1 MRIGPFVV
9 ERRSGAA
16 AASGA
21 AVPASGSAYRDWV
34 LGAGFDLHLEGVGIV
49 EAIASA
55 WERAFAA
62 AVASGGR
69 SGALSP
75 DVLGLLGRSLALRGE
90 ALFVIDVGAGGSLL
104 LSPASWWD
112 VRGRSDSSTWSY
124 RAQVTGPDWS
134 RDLVRPGSGVLHF
147 VIGAS
152 ASRPWRGCSPLLS
165 AARSLGGSVEAA
177 VRAELRKVAAQL
189 VSGGDD
195 RLGDRIR
202 QAAGARD
209 DLLWSAGGGGVEVTS
224 SDQWGAQPSPVQV
237 AQLGPSPSREL
248 GPLRDRVERS
258 LWVAAGLPVE
268 RLEGGAGPAQREA
281 GRASLNWTFRPL
293 MRMVEAECRRK
304 LAAPDFSLSLEGLR
318 AGDVAGAARA
328 FKALREQGIEQG
340 DALRRS
346 GLDDAD

>member
-258 LWVAAGLPVE
+258 LWVAAGPA
-268 RLEGGAGPAQREA
+268 GGTARRWRGSGSAGSWPGLAELDVPAADADGRGGVPAQAGGSGLLALARRSA
-281 GRASLNWTFRPL
+281 GR
-293 MRMVEAECRRK
+293 RRRGRC
-304 LAAPDFSLSLEGLR
+304 SG
-318 AGDVAGAARA
+318 VQGAA
-328 FKALREQGIEQG
+328 GTG
-340 DALRRS
+340 DRTGRCAAAV
-346 GLDDAD
+346 GPG